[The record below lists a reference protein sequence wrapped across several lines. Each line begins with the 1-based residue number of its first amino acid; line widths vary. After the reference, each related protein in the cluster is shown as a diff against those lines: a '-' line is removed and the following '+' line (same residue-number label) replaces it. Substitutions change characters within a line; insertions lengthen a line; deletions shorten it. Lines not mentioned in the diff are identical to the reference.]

1 MTAKL
6 PEKEKLTIKWLLDHL
21 PLSWW
26 VSIGIIIF
34 TTFSLGFTLANKI
47 NANYDIETI
56 KNLHNT
62 KQKLLSEIETL
73 KIEEA
78 IARANAAR
86 ASNLSDES
94 TDPNNRANY
103 K

>member
-26 VSIGIIIF
+26 VSIGLILI

-47 NANYDIETI
+47 NANYDVETI
-56 KNLHNT
+56 KNLLNT
-62 KQKLLSEIETL
+62 KQKLLSEIESL

-86 ASNLSDES
+86 NAPSVPDNI
-94 TDPNNRANY
+94 DPDNRANY